1 MNMIKALIKNSATVL
16 VDVRNPWEFEMDH
29 IPGAKN
35 IPLEEISGRI
45 DEIKSFGK
53 PLILYCRSGNRSK
66 MAVSILKQNGMEQ
79 VYDGG
84 GLGDMQFLI
93 N

>member
-1 MNMIKALIKNSATVL
+1 MIKALIKNSATVL